1 MTGNLHLVS
10 EETSNIESFLFY
22 RALVECC
29 QQNELPDLV
38 IIDGEPNHLIGQT
51 YAPDLYKTASD
62 STIANIQF
70 DNQLQCHQ
78 LDIMLDLAMS
88 GNQVFVNV
96 PMASFSIIDDWLSP
110 VDLKDLVDTYS
121 VKLWRW
127 FVTDGTTESIEALK
141 ESYQNYGGLINH
153 LIVKKEGGYRNMTNS
168 WFTWKNDAQL
178 QSYLA
183 TFPTHQFM
191 MPTLYIPDYRWDVI
205 KKNRLS
211 FTTAKT
217 HGHSAVTLLEKQK
230 IHTWLQTMFNHL
242 SLIPWDKFESKSDFD
257 SFDENELSSIF

>member
-10 EETSNIESFLFY
+10 EETSHIESFLFY
-22 RALVECC
+22 RAIGSCC

-51 YAPDLYKTASD
+51 YAPDLYKTASN
-62 STIANIQF
+62 SPIATIQF

-88 GNQVFVNV
+88 GSQVFVNV
-96 PMASFSIIDDWLSP
+96 PPSRFSIIDDWLSP

-127 FVTDGTTESIEALK
+127 FVTDGSTESISALK

-153 LIVKKEGGYRNMTNS
+153 LIIKKEGGYRNITNS

-191 MPTLYIPDYRWDVI
+191 MPTLSLPDYRWDVI

-217 HGHSAVTLLEKQK
+217 HGHTAVTLLEKQK

-242 SLIPWDKFESKSDFD
+242 SLIPWDKFESQSNLN
-257 SFDENELSSIF
+257 SFDENELYSIF